1 MHYLVLLGLHVSCG
15 HGRSAASDPGRC
27 VTQYANAPGQGKHM
41 NKTPNSITGSSR
53 RRLSS
58 QQIVA
63 ETLALIDEQGIAAA
77 SMRPVARRLHVQVMT
92 LYRYVDNRE
101 DLFDAVVDHIVNEL
115 DDDPDID
122 VGMSDGD
129 WRSYL
134 SGLAW
139 GVRRYAR
146 AHPHAFPL
154 VATRP
159 PEAPWV
165 NPPLRS
171 LRWIETMLVN
181 LGRAGFS
188 DDQVL
193 FTYRSFN
200 SFLLG
205 YLLLETSA
213 MVIDDPKPGDGSFQA
228 GDDAGAHDPVDPTD
242 PVPGSVSPTRTT
254 KDRETIAD
262 ADTPE
267 DLPGI
272 DPGEYP
278 EIYRLREGLTEDRF
292 EEEFAAGLQSLLTRV
307 QERLTRGD

>member
-1 MHYLVLLGLHVSCG
+1 MK
-15 HGRSAASDPGRC
+15 ASSTHTG
-27 VTQYANAPGQGKHM
+27 
-41 NKTPNSITGSSR
+41 GSSR
-53 RRLSS
+53 RRLSPA
-58 QQIVA
+58 QIVS

-77 SMRPVARRLHVQVMT
+77 SMRPLARRLGVQVMT

-101 DLFDAVVDHIVNEL
+101 ELFDAVVDHIVNEL

-122 VGMSDGD
+122 MTMDDGD
-129 WRSYL
+129 WAAYL
-134 SGLAW
+134 SSLAW

-154 VATRP
+154 VTTRP

-171 LRWIETMLVN
+171 LRWIETMLDN

-213 MVIDDPKPGDGSFQA
+213 MAIDDPKPGDGSFQA

-242 PVPGSVSPTRTT
+242 PIPGSISPTRTT
-254 KDRETIAD
+254 QDREDIAD
-262 ADTPE
+262 TDTSQN
-267 DLPGI
+267 LPGI
-272 DPGEYP
+272 DPDEYP
-278 EIYRLREGLTEDRF
+278 VIYRLREGLTQDRF
-292 EEEFAAGLQSLLTRV
+292 EEEFAAGLQSLINRV
-307 QERLTRGD
+307 QERLTHDN

>member
-1 MHYLVLLGLHVSCG
+1 MKKLEHEP
-15 HGRSAASDPGRC
+15 ASG
-27 VTQYANAPGQGKHM
+27 A
-41 NKTPNSITGSSR
+41 R
-53 RRLSS
+53 RKLSS
-58 QQIVA
+58 EQIVC

-77 SMRPVARRLHVQVMT
+77 SMRPVARRLGVQVMT
-92 LYRYVDNRE
+92 LYRYVNNRE
-101 DLFDAVVDHIVNEL
+101 DLFDGVVDHIVNEL

-122 VGMSDGD
+122 MGMGDGD
-129 WRSYL
+129 WVAYL

-146 AHPHAFPL
+146 GHPHAFPL
-154 VATRP
+154 VTTRP

-171 LRWIETMLVN
+171 LRWIETMLAN

-213 MVIDDPKPGDGSFQA
+213 MAIDDPKPGDGSFQA
-228 GDDAGAHDPVDPTD
+228 GDDTGAHDPVDPTD
-242 PVPGSVSPTRTT
+242 PIPGSISPTRTT
-254 KDRETIAD
+254 EAREQIAD
-262 ADTPE
+262 ADTSQ

-278 EIYRLREGLTEDRF
+278 VIYRLREGLTEDRF
-292 EEEFAAGLQSLLTRV
+292 EEEFDAGLQSLIIRV
-307 QERLTRGD
+307 QERLTHGD

>member
-1 MHYLVLLGLHVSCG
+1 
-15 HGRSAASDPGRC
+15 
-27 VTQYANAPGQGKHM
+27 M
-41 NKTPNSITGSSR
+41 NRTPNSTTGKTR
-53 RRLSS
+53 RRLTA
-58 QQIVA
+58 QQIVT

-92 LYRYVDNRE
+92 LYGYVANRE

-115 DDDPDID
+115 DGDPDID
-122 VGMSDGD
+122 VGMADGD
-129 WRSYL
+129 WVAYL
-134 SGLAW
+134 SSLAW

-171 LRWIETMLVN
+171 LRWIETMLDN
-181 LGRAGFS
+181 LGRAGFT

-213 MVIDDPKPGDGSFQA
+213 MALNDPKPGDGSFQT
-228 GDDAGAHDPVDPTD
+228 GNDTGTHDPVDPTD
-242 PVPGSVSPTRTT
+242 PVPGSISPTRTT
-254 KDRETIAD
+254 NHREQIAD
-262 ADTPE
+262 ADTTE
-267 DLPGI
+267 QIPGI
-272 DPGEYP
+272 DPGEFP
-278 EIYRLREGLTEDRF
+278 VIFRLREGLTENRF

-307 QERLTRGD
+307 RECLTVA